1 MARNGG
7 SMTTTATPHKLAYS
21 RREAADA
28 CGLSVD
34 VIDKAIK
41 AGNLRAV
48 RPKVGDRKLATI
60 LIMHAELERWL
71 ADGGGS

>member
-1 MARNGG
+1 
-7 SMTTTATPHKLAYS
+7 MTTIAPRLAYN
-21 RREAADA
+21 RRDAAA
-28 CGLSVD
+28 QLGVSVD

-60 LIMHAELERWL
+60 LIMHTELERWL
-71 ADGGGS
+71 AEGGGS

>member
-1 MARNGG
+1 
-7 SMTTTATPHKLAYS
+7 MTTIAQRIAHN
-21 RREAADA
+21 RRQAAEVS
-28 CGLSVD
+28 GLSVD

-60 LIMHAELERWL
+60 LIMHTELERWL
-71 ADGGGS
+71 AEGGGS